1 MEKGTQA
8 MVGCCPTRVTR
19 GLGKTNE
26 IYATFSQ
33 RIKLALSFI
42 DYKMLISQEAKAKK
56 RKTSAVKGRLI
67 TRENPTM
74 CCQEPGCEKTFLKY
88 YVDKR
93 GLLTRAK
100 RITRLARVIR

>member
-19 GLGKTNE
+19 GPGKTNE

-42 DYKMLISQEAKAKK
+42 HYKMLISQEAKAKM

-74 CCQEPGCEKTFLKY
+74 CCQRPGCEKTFLKY

-93 GLLTRAK
+93 GMYKKISSGL
-100 RITRLARVIR
+100 